1 MKFSL
6 GKKSICLW
14 RIQGTLTALL
24 FCFISG
30 AVAVLLPLAGIIF
43 CIVVITI
50 YLLYFF
56 WYIPRL
62 FQTAYVS
69 LEDGRLTWKIGLL
82 FTVKTS
88 LRLESIL
95 TATISHTP
103 LQSALGL
110 CTLSVR
116 PVGAPIK
123 LRQLSEQD
131 ARKLMQLIEEAADD

>member
-1 MKFSL
+1 MKFGL

-24 FCFISG
+24 FCFLSG
-30 AVAVLLPLAGIIF
+30 AVAALLPIAGIIT
-43 CIVVITI
+43 CIIVITI

-56 WYIPRL
+56 WYVPRL
-62 FQTAYVS
+62 YQTAYVF

-82 FTVKTS
+82 FPVKTS
-88 LRLESIL
+88 LRLETIL

-103 LQSALGL
+103 LQIALGL

-116 PVGAPIK
+116 PVGAPIS

-131 ARKLMQLIEEAADD
+131 ARQLMQLVEEAADD

>member
-1 MKFSL
+1 MKFGL

-14 RIQGTLTALL
+14 RIQGTLAALL
-24 FCFISG
+24 FCFLSG
-30 AVAVLLPLAGIIF
+30 AVAVLLPIAGITI

-56 WYIPRL
+56 WYTPRL

-123 LRQLSEQD
+123 LRQLAEKD
-131 ARKLMQLIEEAADD
+131 ARTLMQWIEEAADD